1 MNNNA
6 DLQVI
11 KTGKSKAV
19 KIMYL
24 LGSCLTMLAYAMTVL
39 DVFNE

>member
-6 DLQVI
+6 ELQVI

-19 KIMYL
+19 KMMYL
-24 LGSCLTMLAYAMTVL
+24 LGSCLTMLGYMLSVL
-39 DVFNE
+39 DMFDD